1 MRHLSNTSIEKL
13 RIEAAKC
20 KLLCANCHRELHNP
34 EFYFDNLNSLLET
47 YKDMEDR
54 PLDKST
60 KSIAIYVVK
69 SLKHTRGKYI
79 VQTNVNIKVKIILLQ
94 KK

>member
-13 RIEAAKC
+13 RIKAAKC

-47 YKDMEDR
+47 YKDMEDK

-60 KSIAIYVVK
+60 KSIAICPIC
-69 SLKHTRGKYI
+69 GKEFKTYER
-79 VQTNVNIKVKIILLQ
+79 KIYCSD
-94 KK
+94 

>member
-47 YKDMEDR
+47 YKDMEDK
-54 PLDKST
+54 PLLNLSPFVL
-60 KSIAIYVVK
+60 YVVK

>member
-13 RIEAAKC
+13 RIEAA

-34 EFYFDNLNSLLET
+34 EFYFDKLNSLLET
-47 YKDMEDR
+47 YKDMEDK

-60 KSIAIYVVK
+60 KYVAICGKEFKTYERKIYCSDECKYK
-69 SLKHTRGKYI
+69 SK
-79 VQTNVNIKVKIILLQ
+79 
-94 KK
+94 